1 MLELIDSPSIA
12 VAEPARPGRNRGPI
26 KARVLVTGGSGFLG
40 QHLTGAL
47 IGRGYLVRILDPV
60 APAQLPAGAE
70 YVQGSVLDREAV
82 LGALEGIGCVYHLAA
97 RAHLWAVDRTDFDRL
112 NRIGSEIVLAAAR
125 QKKVRRFLHCSTE
138 VVLLPPKPCGH
149 TVDETIA
156 LGVDDM
162 AGPYSRSKYLAEKA
176 AFAAAAG
183 GQEVV
188 IVNPTIPIGAGDRNF
203 TPPTAML
210 AHYLSG
216 SRFFLDCMLNVVDA
230 RDVAQGMILAAERGQ
245 PGERYILGG
254 ENVSLEDLLRMIER
268 VSCRKTSRLRV
279 PPLLALASGA
289 ACEWI
294 ANRVTGRRPIATT
307 EGVRLALRS
316 APFDNRKAANAFGY
330 APRPIEEALTAATRW
345 LMGDVQQASQSAGL
359 AEASVRS

>member
-1 MLELIDSPSIA
+1 MLELIDSPSITLS
-12 VAEPARPGRNRGPI
+12 EPAQPGRNRGPLR
-26 KARVLVTGGSGFLG
+26 ARVLVTGGSGFIG
-40 QHLTGAL
+40 QHLIDAL
-47 IGRGYLVRILDPV
+47 IGRGYLVRILDPI

-70 YVQGSVLDREAV
+70 YVQGSVLDRETV
-82 LGALEGIGCVYHLAA
+82 VGALEGIGCVYHLAA
-97 RAHLWAVDRTDFDRL
+97 RAHLWAVDRADFDRL
-112 NRIGSEIVLAAAR
+112 NRIGSETVLAAAR

-138 VVLLPPKPCGH
+138 AVLLPPKPCGH
-149 TVDETIA
+149 AVDETIA

-216 SRFFLDCMLNVVDA
+216 SRFFLDCVLNVVDA

-254 ENVSLEDLLRMIER
+254 ENVSLEHLLAMIER
-268 VSCRKTSRLRV
+268 VSGRKTSRLRV
-279 PPLLALASGA
+279 PPLVAFASGT

-294 ANRVTGRRPIATT
+294 ANHLTGRQPIATA

-316 APFDNRKAANAFGY
+316 APFDSRKAAREFGY

-345 LMGDVQQASQSAGL
+345 LLGDEQASQSAAL